1 MRKKYYLIEV
11 LQGVEPVTHG
21 PFQTEGE
28 CDNAAQKLHKQQR
41 ADDSLFW
48 AIADETGGLTVG
60 SYLAGFFMQD

>member
-1 MRKKYYLIEV
+1 MIEV

-28 CDNAAQKLHKQQR
+28 CDSAAKKIRNQQR

-60 SYLAGFFMQD
+60 SYLACFVMQD